1 MNHIKLLGIFFRVT
15 WAICPSTCPTLIEWP
30 NDLMS
35 PREMV
40 DKLEHYL
47 FLMRDRLSRVW
58 CFQSVWGSRPG
69 RREDKP
75 TFGRSLICLT
85 HFLTFGKY
93 YWRRHEKKTKSI
105 KGDKTCDENKL
116 MGTYLPLGTEKKN
129 ISWWPLLLSHIL
141 FIC

>member
-1 MNHIKLLGIFFRVT
+1 
-15 WAICPSTCPTLIEWP
+15 
-30 NDLMS
+30 
-35 PREMV
+35 MV

-93 YWRRHEKKTKSI
+93 YWRRHENIIVCLSNFFSVHYCRPI
-105 KGDKTCDENKL
+105 
-116 MGTYLPLGTEKKN
+116 LGQFLC
-129 ISWWPLLLSHIL
+129 SWL
-141 FIC
+141 